1 MKLTRQQLSRRIV
14 MDFRRYLFYPQAN
27 NRCLPKSADSL
38 TEEALMYSITK
49 VVSVLSCGVLLCLGL
64 SQAAHAG
71 LSDEAGAS
79 RLAQAKV
86 IKGDL
91 VRIDYGD
98 YIIKEKEGQE
108 VRVHMTN
115 KTQTMGQ
122 LKKGDR
128 VEAKVDDQ
136 NNALLIRPLP

>member
-1 MKLTRQQLSRRIV
+1 
-14 MDFRRYLFYPQAN
+14 
-27 NRCLPKSADSL
+27 
-38 TEEALMYSITK
+38 MYSITK

-71 LSDEAGAS
+71 QADEEGAS

-91 VRIDYGD
+91 VRVDYGD
-98 YIIKEKEGQE
+98 YIIKEKDGQE

-115 KTQTMGQ
+115 KTQVMGQ
-122 LKKGDR
+122 VRKGDR
-128 VEAKVDDQ
+128 IEVKVDAK
-136 NNALLIRPLP
+136 NNALLIR

>member
-1 MKLTRQQLSRRIV
+1 MGSFIKT
-14 MDFRRYLFYPQAN
+14 FR
-27 NRCLPKSADSL
+27 
-38 TEEALMYSITK
+38 
-49 VVSVLSCGVLLCLGL
+49 VLSCGVVLGLML
-64 SQAAHAG
+64 SQAAQGAPPV
-71 LSDEAGAS
+71 EEGAS

-98 YIIKEKEGQE
+98 YLIKEKDGQE
-108 VRVHMTN
+108 IRLHIGK
-115 KTQTMGQ
+115 KTQMMGQ

-136 NNALLIRPLP
+136 NNALMIRSLP

>member
-1 MKLTRQQLSRRIV
+1 MV
-14 MDFRRYLFYPQAN
+14 
-27 NRCLPKSADSL
+27 
-38 TEEALMYSITK
+38 SIPK
-49 VVSVLSCGVLLCLGL
+49 VVGVLSCGVLLCLGL
-64 SQAAHAG
+64 SHAAHAA
-71 LSDEAGAS
+71 DEEGAK
-79 RLAQAKV
+79 RLEQAKV
-86 IKGDL
+86 IKGNL
-91 VRIDYGD
+91 VGIDYGD
-98 YIIKEKEGQE
+98 YIVKDKDGQE

>member
-1 MKLTRQQLSRRIV
+1 
-14 MDFRRYLFYPQAN
+14 
-27 NRCLPKSADSL
+27 
-38 TEEALMYSITK
+38 MYSITK

-64 SQAAHAG
+64 SQAAFAG
-71 LSDEAGAS
+71 LADEAGTS

-98 YIIKEKEGQE
+98 YIVKDKDGQE

>member
-1 MKLTRQQLSRRIV
+1 
-14 MDFRRYLFYPQAN
+14 
-27 NRCLPKSADSL
+27 
-38 TEEALMYSITK
+38 MYSITK

-64 SQAAHAG
+64 SQAAFAG
-71 LSDEAGAS
+71 LADEAGAS

-98 YIIKEKEGQE
+98 YVVKDKDGQE

>member
-1 MKLTRQQLSRRIV
+1 
-14 MDFRRYLFYPQAN
+14 
-27 NRCLPKSADSL
+27 
-38 TEEALMYSITK
+38 MYSHIK

-64 SQAAHAG
+64 FQAAYAG
-71 LSDEAGAS
+71 QADEEGAS

-98 YIIKEKEGQE
+98 YLIKEKDGQE
-108 VRVHMTN
+108 VRLHISN
-115 KTQTMGQ
+115 KTQIMGQ

-128 VEAKVDDQ
+128 VEAKVDDK
-136 NNALLIRPLP
+136 NNALTIRSLP